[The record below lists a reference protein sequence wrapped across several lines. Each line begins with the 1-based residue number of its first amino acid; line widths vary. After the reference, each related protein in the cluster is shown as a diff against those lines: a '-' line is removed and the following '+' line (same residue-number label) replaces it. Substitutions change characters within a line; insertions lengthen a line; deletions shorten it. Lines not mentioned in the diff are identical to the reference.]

1 MGDVIKNRYEF
12 VVLFDVENG
21 NPNGDPDAGNMPR
34 IDPESGLGLVTDVC
48 IKRKIRNYVET
59 VKEDE
64 KGYGI
69 YIKEDVP
76 LNKSDR
82 NACKSLG
89 VEETE
94 DKKLTE
100 ELKKLKKSDPDVD
113 KKLRDYMCENFYD
126 IRTFGAVMTTFVK
139 ASLNCGQVRGPV
151 QLGFA
156 RSIDPIISQEVTITR
171 VAITTEKDA
180 ENKSTEMGRKSIVPY
195 GLYRLE
201 GYISANLARK
211 VTGFSEED
219 LELLWDAIINM
230 FENDHSAAR
239 GKMAVRELIIFKH
252 SKELG
257 DCPAY
262 KLFDSVEV
270 KKIDGVEYPRRY
282 QSTEMGRK
290 SIVPYGLYRL
300 EGYISANL
308 ARKVTGFS
316 EEDLELLWD
325 AIINMFENDHS
336 AARGKMAVR
345 ELIIFKHSKELG
357 DCPAYKL
364 FDSVEVKKIDGVEY
378 PRRYQDYIVEIHN
391 DNIPDSVEVK
401 RMV

>member
-1 MGDVIKNRYEF
+1 MGEAIKNRYEF

-48 IKRKIRNYVET
+48 LKRKIRNYIEM

-64 KGYGI
+64 AGYKI
-69 YIKEDVP
+69 YIKENVP
-76 LNKSDR
+76 LNRSDR
-82 NACKSLG
+82 EACESLG
-89 VEETE
+89 VTETE
-94 DKKLTE
+94 DKKVTDA
-100 ELKKLKKSDPDVD
+100 LKKLKKSDPDAD
-113 KKLRDYMCENFYD
+113 LKLRDYMCKNFYD

-195 GLYRLE
+195 GLYRVE
-201 GYISANLARK
+201 GYVSANLARK

-219 LELLWDAIINM
+219 LDLLWDAIINM

-239 GKMAVRELIIFKH
+239 GKMAVRELIVFKH

-262 KLFDSVEV
+262 KLFDAVEV
-270 KKIDGVEYPRRY
+270 KKNETVEYPR
-282 QSTEMGRK
+282 K
-290 SIVPYGLYRL
+290 YRD
-300 EGYISANL
+300 Y
-308 ARKVTGFS
+308 KVTIH
-316 EEDLELLWD
+316 EEE
-325 AIINMFENDHS
+325 
-336 AARGKMAVR
+336 
-345 ELIIFKHSKELG
+345 
-357 DCPAYKL
+357 
-364 FDSVEVKKIDGVEY
+364 
-378 PRRYQDYIVEIHN
+378 
-391 DNIPDSVEVK
+391 IPDSVEVK
-401 RMV
+401 RMI